1 VLIFIL
7 VVPVVVINR
16 RAQARAEEMMGG

>member
-7 VVPVVVINR
+7 VIPVVVINR
-16 RAQARAEEMMGG
+16 RAQARAEEMLGA